1 MIEVRNRSVMN
12 ERGAQAVDATIA
24 SGPLTER
31 GTVTELRP
39 SAPPVVRDR
48 QNGVDGLGRLV
59 GDWEEGRTPSDLSDY
74 LPDPAKIRRAAL
86 IELVGI
92 DMEYRWLKND
102 RPKRL
107 TDYCAEYPE
116 LLEEPLPA
124 ELLYEEFRLRKQSG
138 ENVVAADYLSEFP
151 LQAESFERL
160 FDRDS
165 MAGREDVMLLGLS
178 GFDEFEIGQHL
189 DDFELVLE
197 LGHGAFARVFLAR
210 QLSMQRW
217 VALKISRNVGVE
229 PQTLAQLDHPNIVR
243 VFDQRLLEERALRVL
258 FMEYVPGGTLLDVVK
273 LVRVTP
279 QAQRSG
285 QLLLDAIDHTLAKK
299 GEMKPSETSLRSEIA
314 AMSWPETVAWMGM
327 RLADALEYAR
337 EHGVLHRDI
346 KPANVLLSV
355 EGIPK
360 LADFNVSSSEEVS
373 TEDAACFVGGSL
385 AYMSPEQLE
394 ACSVGAPGTLDTR
407 SDIYAL
413 GVMLWELLTGS
424 RPFLGDGTG
433 ENPPSPK
440 KALEARR
447 RGVDPAAEA
456 RLPDD
461 CPPALRRV
469 LVKSLS
475 PERDGRWSGGR
486 KLARQFALCLDR
498 SARNL
503 VDPPE
508 GSPRST
514 LWKWALPILLAAI
527 GIPNLL
533 AAGYNYYYNKM
544 LIISGLSPQAQQH
557 LEQVHLVIGVAAF
570 SLGAAAI
577 LYWCRLALTVP
588 HGLRNGQTYS
598 AEVLNKA
605 RTATLNVGHRAV
617 VIAFGLWVLAG
628 IAYPVALQ
636 IAAGGIPQRA
646 YVHLMSS
653 LAVCGAVAV
662 AYPFFILTY
671 YSVRCLYPILLSH
684 GELRSDDGRDIR
696 SLGRSS
702 TRYLAVAASVPLVGI
717 AGLSFVGS
725 GAGEELNATV
735 RALCLGGIA
744 GFIVVY
750 QLFRRIESDLRALL
764 RVVSLEVSASP

>member
-12 ERGAQAVDATIA
+12 ERGAQASDATIA
-24 SGPLTER
+24 GGPLTER

-39 SAPPVVRDR
+39 STLRVVRDG
-48 QNGVDGLGRLV
+48 QNGADGLGRLV
-59 GDWEEGRTPSDLSDY
+59 ADWEEGRTPSDLSDY

-102 RPKRL
+102 CPKRL

-124 ELLYEEFRLRKQSG
+124 ELLYEEFRLRKQGG
-138 ENVVAADYLSEFP
+138 EGVAAAEYLSEFP
-151 LQAESFERL
+151 LQAESFEQM

-165 MAGREDVMLLGLS
+165 MAGREDVMMLGLS

-217 VALKISRNVGVE
+217 VALKISRNIGVE

-285 QLLLDAIDHTLAKK
+285 QLLLDAIDKTLAKK

-394 ACSVGAPGTLDTR
+394 ACAVGAPGTLDTR

-424 RPFLGDGTG
+424 RPFTDDGSG

-447 RGVDPAAEA
+447 AGWIPQPRHGYRTTVRRAAPSSGQVSLAGE
-456 RLPDD
+456 
-461 CPPALRRV
+461 RRKV
-469 LVKSLS
+469 VWRPKVGSS
-475 PERDGRWSGGR
+475 VRTVSGPVCSQSCGPTGREPT
-486 KLARQFALCLDR
+486 FD
-498 SARNL
+498 
-503 VDPPE
+503 VVE
-508 GSPRST
+508 V
-514 LWKWALPILLAAI
+514 ALPIVLAAI

>member
-12 ERGAQAVDATIA
+12 ERGAQASDATIA

-39 SAPPVVRDR
+39 STLPVMRDG
-48 QNGVDGLGRLV
+48 QNGADGLGRLV
-59 GDWEEGRTPSDLSDY
+59 ADWEEGRTPSDLSDY

-102 RPKRL
+102 CPKRL

-124 ELLYEEFRLRKQSG
+124 ELLYEEFRLRKQGG
-138 ENVVAADYLSEFP
+138 EDVAAAEYLSEFP
-151 LQAESFERL
+151 LQAESFEQM

-165 MAGREDVMLLGLS
+165 MAGREDVMMLGLS

-285 QLLLDAIDHTLAKK
+285 QLLLDAIDKTLAKK

-394 ACSVGAPGTLDTR
+394 ACAVGAPGTLDTR

-424 RPFLGDGTG
+424 RPFTDDGTG
-433 ENPPSPK
+433 ESPPSPK

-461 CPPALRRV
+461 CPPRCAEFWS
-469 LVKSLS
+469 SLS
-475 PERDGRWSGGR
+475 RRRETEGG
-486 KLARQFALCLDR
+486 LAAE
-498 SARNL
+498 SWL
-503 VDPPE
+503 VSSHCVWT
-508 GSPRST
+508 G
-514 LWKWALPILLAAI
+514 LLAIWWTHRKGVHVRRCGSGAADSACRDRNSESSC
-527 GIPNLL
+527 GGLQLLLQQDADHLGSL
-533 AAGYNYYYNKM
+533 AAGSAASRAGS
-544 LIISGLSPQAQQH
+544 SGHRGGCVLSRCRSDPVLVSACTHRASRTAQRSDVQRGG
-557 LEQVHLVIGVAAF
+557 LEQSAYRDAE
-570 SLGAAAI
+570 
-577 LYWCRLALTVP
+577 CRTSR
-588 HGLRNGQTYS
+588 GGDRI
-598 AEVLNKA
+598 
-605 RTATLNVGHRAV
+605 RA
-617 VIAFGLWVLAG
+617 
-628 IAYPVALQ
+628 
-636 IAAGGIPQRA
+636 
-646 YVHLMSS
+646 
-653 LAVCGAVAV
+653 
-662 AYPFFILTY
+662 
-671 YSVRCLYPILLSH
+671 
-684 GELRSDDGRDIR
+684 
-696 SLGRSS
+696 
-702 TRYLAVAASVPLVGI
+702 
-717 AGLSFVGS
+717 VGS
-725 GAGEELNATV
+725 GRYRISGRIADCRRRNSAASLRAPDVVAGGV
-735 RALCLGGIA
+735 RRRRSRVSVLHPDVLLGSMS
-744 GFIVVY
+744 V
-750 QLFRRIESDLRALL
+750 SDLVVARRVTKRRRTRYSLTGSEQHALP
-764 RVVSLEVSASP
+764 RSRGVGSPGGNRGAQFCRFGCR

>member
-12 ERGAQAVDATIA
+12 ERGAQASDATIA

-39 SAPPVVRDR
+39 STLPVVRDG
-48 QNGVDGLGRLV
+48 QNGADGLGRLV
-59 GDWEEGRTPSDLSDY
+59 ADWEEGRTPSDLSDY

-102 RPKRL
+102 CPKRL

-124 ELLYEEFRLRKQSG
+124 ELLYEEFRLRKQGG
-138 ENVVAADYLSEFP
+138 EDVAAAEYLSEFP
-151 LQAESFERL
+151 LQAESFEQM

-165 MAGREDVMLLGLS
+165 MAGREDVMMLGLS

-285 QLLLDAIDHTLAKK
+285 QLLLDAIDKTLAKK

-394 ACSVGAPGTLDTR
+394 ACAVGAPGTLDTR

-424 RPFLGDGTG
+424 RPFTDDGTG
-433 ENPPSPK
+433 ESPPSPK

-469 LVKSLS
+469 LVKVVWRPKVGSS
-475 PERDGRWSGGR
+475 VRTVSGPVCSQSGGPTGR
-486 KLARQFALCLDR
+486 ESTFDAVEVGAADSACRDR
-498 SARNL
+498 NSESSCGGLQLLLQQDADHL
-503 VDPPE
+503 
-508 GSPRST
+508 GS
-514 LWKWALPILLAAI
+514 
-527 GIPNLL
+527 L
-533 AAGYNYYYNKM
+533 AAGSAASRAGS
-544 LIISGLSPQAQQH
+544 SGHRGGCVLSRCRSDPVLVSACTHRASRTAQRSDVQRGG
-557 LEQVHLVIGVAAF
+557 LEQ
-570 SLGAAAI
+570 
-577 LYWCRLALTVP
+577 
-588 HGLRNGQTYS
+588 S
-598 AEVLNKA
+598 AYCDAER
-605 RTATLNVGHRAV
+605 RTSR
-617 VIAFGLWVLAG
+617 
-628 IAYPVALQ
+628 
-636 IAAGGIPQRA
+636 
-646 YVHLMSS
+646 
-653 LAVCGAVAV
+653 
-662 AYPFFILTY
+662 
-671 YSVRCLYPILLSH
+671 
-684 GELRSDDGRDIR
+684 GRDRIR
-696 SLGRSS
+696 S
-702 TRYLAVAASVPLVGI
+702 
-717 AGLSFVGS
+717 VGS
-725 GAGEELNATV
+725 GRYRISGRIADCRRRNSAASLRAPDVVAGGV
-735 RALCLGGIA
+735 RRRRSRVSVLHPDVLLGSMS
-744 GFIVVY
+744 V
-750 QLFRRIESDLRALL
+750 SDLVVTRRVTKRRRTRYSLVGSEQHALP
-764 RVVSLEVSASP
+764 RSRGVGSTGGNRGAQFCRFGCR

>member
-1 MIEVRNRSVMN
+1 
-12 ERGAQAVDATIA
+12 
-24 SGPLTER
+24 
-31 GTVTELRP
+31 
-39 SAPPVVRDR
+39 
-48 QNGVDGLGRLV
+48 
-59 GDWEEGRTPSDLSDY
+59 
-74 LPDPAKIRRAAL
+74 
-86 IELVGI
+86 
-92 DMEYRWLKND
+92 
-102 RPKRL
+102 
-107 TDYCAEYPE
+107 
-116 LLEEPLPA
+116 
-124 ELLYEEFRLRKQSG
+124 
-138 ENVVAADYLSEFP
+138 
-151 LQAESFERL
+151 
-160 FDRDS
+160 
-165 MAGREDVMLLGLS
+165 
-178 GFDEFEIGQHL
+178 
-189 DDFELVLE
+189 
-197 LGHGAFARVFLAR
+197 
-210 QLSMQRW
+210 
-217 VALKISRNVGVE
+217 
-229 PQTLAQLDHPNIVR
+229 
-243 VFDQRLLEERALRVL
+243 
-258 FMEYVPGGTLLDVVK
+258 
-273 LVRVTP
+273 
-279 QAQRSG
+279 
-285 QLLLDAIDHTLAKK
+285 
-299 GEMKPSETSLRSEIA
+299 
-314 AMSWPETVAWMGM
+314 
-327 RLADALEYAR
+327 
-337 EHGVLHRDI
+337 
-346 KPANVLLSV
+346 
-355 EGIPK
+355 
-360 LADFNVSSSEEVS
+360 
-373 TEDAACFVGGSL
+373 
-385 AYMSPEQLE
+385 
-394 ACSVGAPGTLDTR
+394 
-407 SDIYAL
+407 
-413 GVMLWELLTGS
+413 
-424 RPFLGDGTG
+424 
-433 ENPPSPK
+433 
-440 KALEARR
+440 
-447 RGVDPAAEA
+447 
-456 RLPDD
+456 
-461 CPPALRRV
+461 
-469 LVKSLS
+469 
-475 PERDGRWSGGR
+475 
-486 KLARQFALCLDR
+486 
-498 SARNL
+498 
-503 VDPPE
+503 
-508 GSPRST
+508 

-588 HGLRNGQTYS
+588 HGLRHGQTYN